1 MDQMKNIL
9 VIDDSKLIRSLLRDV
24 LTDNGYTVALASDGN
39 HGYQEYIKNPT
50 KVVIVDIFMPEKD
63 GIEIIE
69 EIKEFNENV
78 KIIAIS
84 SDENEIYL
92 SAAKTLGADHILKK
106 PIDIKELLTF
116 LDSVFN

>member
-1 MDQMKNIL
+1 MKNVL

-24 LTDNGYTVALASDGN
+24 LTDNGYNVTLANDGN
-39 HGYQEYIKNPT
+39 HGYQEYTKNPS

-69 EIKEFNENV
+69 EIKEYNNDV
-78 KIIAIS
+78 TIIAIS
-84 SDENEIYL
+84 SDENDIYL

-106 PIDIKELLTF
+106 PIDIKDLLSI
-116 LDSVFN
+116 LDSIFNT